1 MNLAYEHKIRSIN
14 RGLLASESSIYKKS
28 PRPYVMLVLTHII
41 AYTCFPSIIIYKNL
55 PGHYFESAGDSKV
68 TNIQTVAWMG

>member
-14 RGLLASESSIYKKS
+14 RGLLASESGIYKKS

-55 PGHYFESAGDSKV
+55 PGNYFKSAGDSEEN
-68 TNIQTVAWMG
+68 NIQTVAWMG